1 MKKNHRKIILAV
13 GLAFIGIWSCKAPE
27 GAAGVKRNNLP
38 EKYAEPLQDTLN
50 TANIDWENYFND
62 PYLIALIDT
71 ALLNNQELNILAQEI
86 AVSNNEIKARKGEYL
101 PFLNI
106 GTGGELDKVGK
117 YTRYGVLEKS
127 HEIDSGEEFPEPFS
141 DLFLTAN
148 ASWEIDI
155 WKKLRNAKKSAVLN
169 YLASI
174 EGRNFMK
181 TKLVAEVA
189 NSYYEL
195 VALDNQLKNIQQNIQ
210 IQQKALSMVKLQK
223 QSAQVNE
230 LAVKKFEAELFKNKS
245 KRFLIHQQITE
256 TENRINYL
264 LGRYP
269 KPIERF
275 SKPIDSIGQYELTTG
290 IPAQL
295 LENRP
300 DVRKA
305 VLELKAAKID
315 VKVARANFYPSL
327 GINARFGL
335 NAFNAEHIL
344 QTPESMIYSLAGD
357 LVSPLIN
364 RAAIKSA
371 YRSAN
376 AKQIQA
382 IYNYEQTLLKAFIE
396 VYNQWS
402 NIENLQNSY
411 SLQAKQVEKL
421 TESIVISSDLFKS
434 ARADYMEVLMTQR
447 DALEAKNE
455 LIETKKNL
463 LNAEINMYQALGGGW

>member
-1 MKKNHRKIILAV
+1 
-13 GLAFIGIWSCKAPE
+13 
-27 GAAGVKRNNLP
+27 
-38 EKYAEPLQDTLN
+38 
-50 TANIDWENYFND
+50 
-62 PYLIALIDT
+62 
-71 ALLNNQELNILAQEI
+71 
-86 AVSNNEIKARKGEYL
+86 
-101 PFLNI
+101 
-106 GTGGELDKVGK
+106 
-117 YTRYGVLEKS
+117 
-127 HEIDSGEEFPEPFS
+127 
-141 DLFLTAN
+141 
-148 ASWEIDI
+148 
-155 WKKLRNAKKSAVLN
+155 
-169 YLASI
+169 
-174 EGRNFMK
+174 MK

-245 KRFLIHQQITE
+245 KQFLIHQQITE

-275 SKPIDSIGQYELTTG
+275 SKPIDSIGSHELTTG

-305 VLELKAAKID
+305 ALELKAAKID

-327 GINARFGL
+327 GINATFGL

-382 IYNYEQTLLKAFIE
+382 IYNYEQTLLNAFVE

-455 LIETKKNL
+455 LIETKKNQ
-463 LNAEINMYQALGGGW
+463 LNAEVNMYQALGGGW

>member
-1 MKKNHRKIILAV
+1 MKRNHRNTIIAV
-13 GLAFIGIWSCKAPE
+13 GFAFIGVWGCKTPE
-27 GAAGVKRNNLP
+27 GVADVRRNNLP
-38 EKYAEPLQDTLN
+38 EKYEENLEDTLN
-50 TANIDWENYFND
+50 TAEVNWADYFDD
-62 PYLIALIDT
+62 PNLIALIDT
-71 ALLNNQELNILAQEI
+71 AIAYNQELNILAQEI
-86 AVSNNEIKARKGEYL
+86 AISNNEIKARKGEYL
-101 PFLNI
+101 PFLNA
-106 GTGGELDKVGK
+106 GAGGELDKVGR

-169 YLASI
+169 YLASV

-210 IQQKALSMVKLQK
+210 IQQKALSMVRLQK
-223 QSAQVNE
+223 KSAKVNE

-245 KRFLIHQQITE
+245 KQFLIHQKITE

-269 KPIERF
+269 RSIKRL
-275 SKPIDSIGQYELTTG
+275 SKPIDSIDPHELITG
-290 IPAQL
+290 LPAQL

-305 VLELKAAKID
+305 VLEMKAAKID

-327 GINARFGL
+327 GIRAKFGF
-335 NAFNAEHIL
+335 NAFNAAHLL

-371 YRSAN
+371 YRTAN

-396 VYNQWS
+396 VYNQRT

-411 SLQAKQVEKL
+411 SLQTKQVEKL

-455 LIETKKNL
+455 LIETKKNQ

>member
-13 GLAFIGIWSCKAPE
+13 GLAFIEIWGCKTPE
-27 GAAGVKRNNLP
+27 GAADIRRNNLP
-38 EKYAEPLQDTLN
+38 EKYAENIQDTLN
-50 TANIDWENYFND
+50 TANVDWENYFND

-106 GTGGELDKVGK
+106 GAGGELDKVGK

-174 EGRNFMK
+174 EGKNFMK

-230 LAVKKFEAELFKNKS
+230 LAVKKFEVPN
-245 KRFLIHQQITE
+245 T
-256 TENRINYL
+256 
-264 LGRYP
+264 
-269 KPIERF
+269 
-275 SKPIDSIGQYELTTG
+275 
-290 IPAQL
+290 
-295 LENRP
+295 
-300 DVRKA
+300 
-305 VLELKAAKID
+305 
-315 VKVARANFYPSL
+315 
-327 GINARFGL
+327 
-335 NAFNAEHIL
+335 
-344 QTPESMIYSLAGD
+344 
-357 LVSPLIN
+357 
-364 RAAIKSA
+364 
-371 YRSAN
+371 
-376 AKQIQA
+376 
-382 IYNYEQTLLKAFIE
+382 
-396 VYNQWS
+396 
-402 NIENLQNSY
+402 
-411 SLQAKQVEKL
+411 
-421 TESIVISSDLFKS
+421 
-434 ARADYMEVLMTQR
+434 
-447 DALEAKNE
+447 
-455 LIETKKNL
+455 
-463 LNAEINMYQALGGGW
+463 